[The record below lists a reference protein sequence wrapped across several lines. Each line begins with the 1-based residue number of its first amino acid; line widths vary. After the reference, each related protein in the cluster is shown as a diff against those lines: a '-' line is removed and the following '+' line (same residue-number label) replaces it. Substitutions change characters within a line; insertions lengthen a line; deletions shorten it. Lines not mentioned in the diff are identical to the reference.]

1 MDAYVVLFIFFGL
14 IVVFISLKS
23 IKKDIEKGEK
33 VLIESAKTAQKLSQL
48 LNEAIETIEELDNF
62 GEYIIERIENKVK
75 WAEEETSQIRRDKKN
90 ENFKESQKGYECLSG
105 NEEIDI
111 KGTRDANDMKNLE
124 NLELISKKQSK
135 EEIYRRAV
143 ELYRQGFSIEEIA
156 STLQIGK
163 GETKL
168 ALKIVGREKV

>member
-1 MDAYVVLFIFFGL
+1 M
-14 IVVFISLKS
+14 
-23 IKKDIEKGEK
+23 
-33 VLIESAKTAQKLSQL
+33 
-48 LNEAIETIEELDNF
+48 
-62 GEYIIERIENKVK
+62 
-75 WAEEETSQIRRDKKN
+75 
-90 ENFKESQKGYECLSG
+90 SG

-111 KGTRDANDMKNLE
+111 KDTRNANDMKNLE

>member
-1 MDAYVVLFIFFGL
+1 MMDAYVVLFIFFGL

-75 WAEEETSQIRRDKKN
+75 WAEEETSQIRDRKN
-90 ENFKESQKGYECLSG
+90 ENFKESQKGYESLSG

-111 KGTRDANDMKNLE
+111 KDTRNANDMKNLE
-124 NLELISKKQSK
+124 NLELISEKQSK

>member
-1 MDAYVVLFIFFGL
+1 MMDAYVVLFIFFGL

-75 WAEEETSQIRRDKKN
+75 WAEEETSQIRDKKN

-105 NEEIDI
+105 N
-111 KGTRDANDMKNLE
+111 
-124 NLELISKKQSK
+124 ELISKKQSK

>member
-75 WAEEETSQIRRDKKN
+75 WAEEETSQIRDRKN
-90 ENFKESQKGYECLSG
+90 ENFKESQKGYESLSG

-111 KGTRDANDMKNLE
+111 KDTRNANDMKNLE
-124 NLELISKKQSK
+124 NLELISEKQSK